1 LSARKIF
8 RDGKEA
14 LDMSA
19 IDAIYNY
26 YLTTYGKASQ
36 SSRYDSHKRSELRDT
51 YNRIVKTN
59 KESPLYKI
67 NLNNDLEKF
76 VIDLK
81 EEARNAKNVIS
92 SMALG
97 DRGMEA
103 VYDRKIAY
111 SSDED
116 AVGVEY
122 IGQDDTNGTDHFTIN
137 VDRLAGPQ
145 VTIGNYLRMNDSDFK
160 PGSLSFD
167 LSRPNN
173 SYEFQLDIE
182 DGDTDYDVQNK
193 IVRLMNRSNVGL
205 AASIDVNSKGESA
218 IRIESRQTGLS
229 DNEKYLF
236 KIDSNSSADDIRRL
250 GIDEITIPA
259 ENASFT
265 LNGKAHKALSNEF
278 TVNNEFDLTLRAAG
292 GKDVTVGFK
301 ANADAVGDSVSKM
314 INAFNSLINVGKSYE
329 SVNGSKRLLNEVVHA
344 AGSMRSDL
352 SKVGI
357 KEDNGLLSLDRNKL
371 SDALSGDGREETFR
385 ILNEFKN
392 QLSKE
397 ADRASIDPMRYVNKL
412 IVEYKNPGRTFNAP
426 YASSIYAGMIIS
438 RAL

>member
-1 LSARKIF
+1 
-8 RDGKEA
+8 
-14 LDMSA
+14 
-19 IDAIYNY
+19 
-26 YLTTYGKASQ
+26 
-36 SSRYDSHKRSELRDT
+36 
-51 YNRIVKTN
+51 
-59 KESPLYKI
+59 
-67 NLNNDLEKF
+67 
-76 VIDLK
+76 
-81 EEARNAKNVIS
+81 
-92 SMALG
+92 MALG

-182 DGDTDYDVQNK
+182 EGDTDYDVQNK

-205 AASIDVNSKGESA
+205 AASIDVNSKGELA

-357 KEDNGLLSLDRNKL
+357 KDDNGLLSLDRNKL

-385 ILNEFKN
+385 ILNKFKN